1 MTRGRKITAA
11 RLLRSL
17 GTITTL
23 SDLGN
28 ASEVKRLLNGIDHAE
43 CAELAAELDAENA
56 AAPLLWSEPFRIACA
71 HCGMFVD
78 SRYLAEHERAHVA
91 PRLIGV

>member
-1 MTRGRKITAA
+1 MTRGRRITAA

-28 ASEVKRLLNGIDHAE
+28 MSEVKRLLDGIDYAE
-43 CAELAAELDAENA
+43 CAELASELDAENA
-56 AAPLLWSEPFRIACA
+56 KAPINEPTRTLR
-71 HCGMFVD
+71 G
-78 SRYLAEHERAHVA
+78 VA
-91 PRLIGV
+91 